1 MSAGSVLY
9 MTGRRKCTDL
19 GGLFHSMPVSTICG
33 IIGALAI
40 SAFPLTSGF
49 ISKSMVSQAASDGR
63 MLTVWLLLTAASAG
77 VFLHAG
83 IKFPWFVFFQKDSG
97 LRPADPPA
105 SMRWA
110 MIFFASLCIAIGIWP
125 EPLYDLLPYPVTFE
139 PYTGAHVVTQ
149 LQLLLFSGLAFFA
162 MLPYLRRTLTITLD
176 ADWVWRRLLPAA
188 TAQGDRLV
196 SATCSICER
205 GAGLAT
211 ALVADRLLR
220 HRAPD
225 GSFAR
230 TSSIRAMALWVLVL
244 LLGYLVLYY
253 L

>member
-1 MSAGSVLY
+1 
-9 MTGRRKCTDL
+9 
-19 GGLFHSMPVSTICG
+19 
-33 IIGALAI
+33 
-40 SAFPLTSGF
+40 
-49 ISKSMVSQAASDGR
+49 

-97 LRPADPPA
+97 LRPGDPPL

-110 MIFFASLCIAIGIWP
+110 MIFFALLCIALGVWP
-125 EPLYDLLPYPVTFE
+125 EPLYGLLPYAVTYQ
-139 PYTGAHVVTQ
+139 PYTGAHVVAQ
-149 LQLLLFSGLAFFA
+149 LQLLLFSGLAFFV

-176 ADWVWRRLLPAA
+176 TDWVWRKLLPAA
-188 TAQGDRLV
+188 AARLERIIV
-196 SATCSICER
+196 ATQSIVGR
-205 GAGLAT
+205 GAERASSAVSGL
-211 ALVADRLLR
+211 VMR

-225 GSFAR
+225 GSFVR
-230 TSSIRAMALWVLVL
+230 TSSIRGMALWVLVL